1 METKNLYD
9 CIRFENQNRE
19 QVMLD
24 LIKSYYQEAYFDD
37 DDENLYNLY
46 DKADAAKVI
55 ELYSF
60 SHYIELLNKANYVVA
75 GRNLEFDQ
83 IICFKFGDNSIGKMF
98 LDYYLYEIESCADDL
113 KHRGITTEEI
123 SQRFPHIDF
132 LKYFDEKAFCVVVTT
147 IQNGELIEEK
157 KCETLHKYK
166 NLAMAQAKQLV
177 HQQFYSFFDSDNNES
192 IKIIKEEDSF
202 ALTIQPDNIRYIFS
216 VIEVDIR
223 DNN

>member
-9 CIRFENQNRE
+9 CIRFENQNCE

-24 LIKSYYQEAYFDD
+24 LMKAYYQEAYFDD
-37 DDENLYNLY
+37 DNENLYNLY

-60 SHYIELLNKANYVVA
+60 SKYIELLNNANHVVA
-75 GRNLEFDQ
+75 GHNLEFDQ

-98 LDYYLYEIESCADDL
+98 VDYFLHEIEYCADDL
-113 KHRGITTEEI
+113 KERGITTEEI

-132 LKYFDEKAFCVVVTT
+132 LEYFNERAFCVVATK
-147 IQNGELIEEK
+147 IQNGELIEER
-157 KCETLHKYK
+157 KCETLHKFK
-166 NLAMAQAKQLV
+166 DIAMEQAKQLV
-177 HQQFYSFFDSDNNES
+177 HDKFHLYFDKANS
-192 IKIIKEEDSF
+192 IKVIKEEDSF
-202 ALTIQPDNIRYIFS
+202 TITMEPDSLRFIFT
-216 VIEVDIR
+216 VVEVDIR